1 MRHPKLFARMKSR
14 EVVESEAERLREIR
28 PALGTLT
35 ILLPQEAANLIGMKP
50 MLLSSWRVADEG
62 PPYFKL
68 TGSVRYALDTVLKL
82 VESRR
87 LMLERMA
94 GEADTRSRR
103 RRHRKSLGENRA

>member
-1 MRHPKLFARMKSR
+1 VHHLFARMNSR
-14 EVVESEAERLREIR
+14 EVVESEAERLRETK

-35 ILLPQEAANLIGMKP
+35 ILLPQEAAKLIGVKST
-50 MLLSSWRVADEG
+50 LLSSWRVADDG
-62 PPYFKL
+62 PPYFKVG
-68 TGSVRYALDTVLKL
+68 GSVRYDLDTVLKF